1 MQKKHYLCTIIIK
14 WTLLFMKKNVLK
26 MWGFVAFLIISLA
39 ACNKHEQ
46 SGVVPSDEKDSIS
59 VVHDS
64 LLVVVAPD
72 DAIWGHLG
80 EGTAMSSVEFVT
92 EAGDTLY
99 LSKSDEL
106 SGREATIL
114 GSLRNFT
121 DRFCIVVNADTSAL
135 VKAINV
141 TEMQEI
147 WAEDNYQVEK

>member
-1 MQKKHYLCTIIIK
+1 MKT
-14 WTLLFMKKNVLK
+14 TL
-26 MWGFVAFLIISLA
+26 FVKA
-39 ACNKHEQ
+39 A
-46 SGVVPSDEKDSIS
+46 S
-59 VVHDS
+59 VVA
-64 LLVVVAPD
+64 LLLLSSTANAKSWRIHNDTKYHPHFTD
-72 DAIWGHLG
+72 INA
-80 EGTAMSSVEFVT
+80 AMSSAEVQ
-92 EAGDTLY
+92 AGDTLY

>member
-1 MQKKHYLCTIIIK
+1 MQKKHYLCAIYK
-14 WTLLFMKKNVLK
+14 NVLCYMKKNTWIMGVFIAL
-26 MWGFVAFLIISLA
+26 LIIISLA

-46 SGVVPSDEKDSIS
+46 SGVVPSDEKDSVS
-59 VVHDS
+59 VVHDT